1 MTIPTP
7 DSVYEQVWKGIVEK
21 DGAPDFQKVKELL
34 FDYGALLAETQ
45 FLYKYLTEGQIDDPQ
60 EPVED
65 VIDLADHLAAE
76 SIDLGIR
83 SVLSHLLEELDRTSA
98 NSPEER
104 LQTLTATINSI
115 YEQGAP
121 DAE

>member
-34 FDYGALLAETQ
+34 FDYGALL
-45 FLYKYLTEGQIDDPQ
+45 EGQIDDPQ

>member
-1 MTIPTP
+1 
-7 DSVYEQVWKGIVEK
+7 
-21 DGAPDFQKVKELL
+21 
-34 FDYGALLAETQ
+34 
-45 FLYKYLTEGQIDDPQ
+45 
-60 EPVED
+60 

-83 SVLSHLLEELDRTSA
+83 SVLSHILEELDRTSA

-104 LQTLTATINSI
+104 LDALTSTINSI